1 MKRHSCKHFC
11 SLTITGDEMEDGLS
25 DACHLRNLRLLRVLM
40 LRGSFMMVKDAL
52 LNEICMLNHLRF
64 LLIGTELK
72 SLPSSFSNLWNLET
86 LWVENKGST
95 LVLLPSI
102 WDLEKLRGLK
112 VRELGRIN
120 GTHSFLFGRN
130 RGYFQKFPNLQ
141 KLRFVLKESW
151 DYSTERFWFPKLDFL
166 TELKIL
172 RAEFESSNTNDSA
185 GPFATNWSCNFQF
198 PSNLKILSLWN
209 FPLTFD
215 SLSTIAR
222 LPNLEVLGL
231 MRTVI
236 QEEEWNMGEEDTFVN
251 LKYLELFQVTLA
263 KWEFA
268 EESFP
273 VFEKLVLSTCLKL
286 EEIPSIFGD
295 IYSLKSIKLTESP
308 QLEDSAL
315 GIKQYVEDMTGEDKL
330 QILGPNNI
338 PLSKTGGTFKS
349 IKYWIGELNDEKSIT
364 ICYSIRNEATFT
376 RIHIMETITLEGLRH
391 EV

>member
-1 MKRHSCKHFC
+1 
-11 SLTITGDEMEDGLS
+11 
-25 DACHLRNLRLLRVLM
+25 
-40 LRGSFMMVKDAL
+40 
-52 LNEICMLNHLRF
+52 
-64 LLIGTELK
+64 
-72 SLPSSFSNLWNLET
+72 
-86 LWVENKGST
+86 
-95 LVLLPSI
+95 
-102 WDLEKLRGLK
+102 
-112 VRELGRIN
+112 
-120 GTHSFLFGRN
+120 
-130 RGYFQKFPNLQ
+130 
-141 KLRFVLKESW
+141 
-151 DYSTERFWFPKLDFL
+151 
-166 TELKIL
+166 
-172 RAEFESSNTNDSA
+172 
-185 GPFATNWSCNFQF
+185 
-198 PSNLKILSLWN
+198 
-209 FPLTFD
+209 
-215 SLSTIAR
+215 
-222 LPNLEVLGL
+222 

-295 IYSLKSIKLTESP
+295 IYSLKGIKLTESP

-315 GIKQYVEDMTGEDKL
+315 GIKQYVEDMMGEDKL

-349 IKYWIGELNDEKSIT
+349 IKYRIGELNDEKSIT